1 MARPKNDQPG
11 PNAKERMA
19 NAFWEVLEEK
29 SYERMTVRDIAEHT
43 QINRNA
49 FYYHFQNMDALAEW
63 AFAREVPTEIP
74 RLMLFKGPDEVCK
87 FLSDPVNEE
96 RVRRVRLAVSDHG
109 SKIFAGLLKEEFIHA
124 WCEVLEIDP
133 ETFSRQQ
140 RIVADFIAG
149 GMFAVMANS
158 KDISTEDLVQFI
170 SSSGM
175 HEKMFDL
182 VTNSL
187 KTIFEPSEERLRKYD
202 QINRSDN

>member
-1 MARPKNDQPG
+1 MARPRNNQPG
-11 PNAKERMA
+11 PSAKERMA
-19 NAFWEVLEEK
+19 NAFWEALEEK
-29 SYERMTVRDIAEHT
+29 PYEYITVRDIAERA

-74 RLMLFKGPDEVCK
+74 RLMFFKGPDEVCK
-87 FLSDPVNEE
+87 FLSNPVNEE

-109 SKIFAGLLKEEFIHA
+109 SKIFAGLLKEEFIRA
-124 WCEVLEIDP
+124 WCEVLGVDSGS
-133 ETFSRQQ
+133 FSKQQ
-140 RIVADFIAG
+140 RIVADFITG

-182 VTNSL
+182 VTSSL
-187 KTIFEPSEERLRKYD
+187 KTIFEPSEERLKRYD
-202 QINRSDN
+202 QTNKDDH